1 MTSQVAVANHSGVAV
16 ASDTVTTSYVE
27 GGTKTIGNSHKIWEI
42 GPKHRVLILL
52 SGAVTQNGVTLKL
65 LVGEWASTLLEPL
78 PRLEDYVNSFVEWM
92 GTEKFIHSHE
102 SELHR
107 ANSLLNDHYYE
118 IRKRAIEKWNSIPTE
133 LQQFSSRE
141 EILTEFTRDGLGYLQ
156 DLPLNEGVVNDAE
169 FNEVIEDEIVNI
181 NEKINYIFEDLG
193 LNAINLQILRDSASL
208 VLSRA
213 QHFPGSSTLAFV
225 GYGKWNYCPS
235 NMRLFLRGFY
245 GGKFIFEKG
254 EQTSIPPEGGSG
266 ISAFAQDEA
275 IFGFVRGARWEI
287 VNYVAELVAEK
298 VNAAIAS
305 EDGENLGKVIADE
318 VFDSIND
325 FNRKRFTDPLLNSIE
340 GLDIGHLA
348 NLAESLVGMEA
359 TSAFGGDGPAT
370 VGGLIEVATIDRQ
383 LGVQWLKTL

>member
-1 MTSQVAVANHSGVAV
+1 
-16 ASDTVTTSYVE
+16 
-27 GGTKTIGNSHKIWEI
+27 
-42 GPKHRVLILL
+42 
-52 SGAVTQNGVTLKL
+52 
-65 LVGEWASTLLEPL
+65 LLEPL
-78 PRLEDYVNSFVEWM
+78 PKLEDYVSSFVEWM
-92 GTEKFIHSHE
+92 GTEKFIHSQE

-107 ANSLLNDHYYE
+107 ANSLLNDHYHE
-118 IRKRAIEKWNSIPTE
+118 IRRRAKEKWNSMPPE

-141 EILTEFTRDGLGYLQ
+141 QILTDFTRDGLAHLQ
-156 DLPLNEGVVNDAE
+156 DLPLNEGVLSDAE
-169 FNEVIEDEIVNI
+169 FNEVIEDEAMNI

-193 LNAINLQILRDSASL
+193 LNAINLQMLRDSASL

-225 GYGKWNYCPS
+225 GYGRVNYFPS

-254 EQTSIPPEGGSG
+254 ELSSIHPEGGSG

-287 VNYVAELVAEK
+287 VNYVADLVAEK
-298 VNAAIAS
+298 VNAAVAS
-305 EDGENLGKVIADE
+305 EDGENLGKAIADE
-318 VFDSIND
+318 VFDAIND
-325 FNRKRFTDPLLNSIE
+325 FNRRRFTDPLLNSIE